1 MTETKKV
8 AVRPSI
14 TEAEKAKIL
23 AAKGAKFKEMA
34 DKRTAKAMQYIRMLG
49 NLASPNYVYTQEQA
63 AKIVDALQQEVDAV
77 FEAFKARKSKDKV
90 TFSL

>member
-1 MTETKKV
+1 MPDAKKV
-8 AVRPSI
+8 AVKPAL
-14 TEAEKAKIL
+14 TDAEKAKIL

-34 DKRTAKAMQYIRMLG
+34 DKRTAKAMQYIRLLG
-49 NLASPNYVYTQEQA
+49 NLASPNYVYTTDQA

-77 FEAFKARKSKDKV
+77 FEAFKAKKSKDKV